1 MSVYTREELGNF
13 TSVACTKAMIIGLEK
28 ALGEKATRIS
38 LTVAGKQTGKELAAE
53 LGLVGSTS
61 SLEDAAQKIASAL
74 GPEGSRLLILDRL
87 EQSDGVI
94 RAYTRETIGSAGE
107 EAGSDRNCTFTLGAV
122 WGALESILG
131 KKLRGKHTDSV
142 LRGATHDV
150 FEFSILRD
158 LR

>member
-1 MSVYTREELGNF
+1 MSVYTREELGDF
-13 TSVACTKAMIIGLEK
+13 TSVACTKAMTTGLEK

-87 EQSDGVI
+87 EESDGVI
-94 RAYTRETIGSAGE
+94 RAYTRETICSAGE

-131 KKLRGKHTDSV
+131 KKLRGKHTESV
-142 LRGATHDV
+142 LRGGTHDV
-150 FEFSILRD
+150 FEFSVLRD